1 MSNIALFAVGT
12 FVTLLVLAP
21 LALLF
26 WGAVL
31 DGRYND
37 EKRAAETAADPLL
50 SAERFR
56 AIDPAQ

>member
-12 FVTLLVLAP
+12 FVTLLVGAS

-26 WGAVL
+26 WGAIL

-37 EKRAAETAADPLL
+37 EKQAEQTAADLL
-50 SAERFR
+50 HADERYG
-56 AIDPAQ
+56 AA